1 MGLAGHADLIEDTVA
16 LPGREL
22 SLVRPRSSEALL
34 DEEAFG
40 ANEFM
45 PYWAELWPSASALAR
60 FVAPRALR
68 GARTLELGCG
78 LGLVSVTATL
88 AGARVAASDWSPESV
103 EFTLANAERNGV
115 AVEGLVC
122 SWAEPAALVE
132 RAPWQLVLGSDLL
145 YESRNADLLLEL
157 LPRLVD
163 ERGEVWIADP
173 GRSTAEPFFE
183 AIRRRWDV
191 RTSADPQ
198 LPRVTIHRLRLRS
211 SSRREWPRKQSEED
225 RWRRS

>member
-34 DEEAFG
+34 DEDAFG
-40 ANEFM
+40 ADEFM
-45 PYWAELWPSASALAR
+45 PYWADLWPSATALAR

-78 LGLVSVTATL
+78 LGLVSVAAAL
-88 AGARVAASDWSPESV
+88 AGARVVASDWSPESV
-103 EFTLANAERNGV
+103 EFTLANAERNGA

-122 SWAEPAALVE
+122 AWAEPEALVE

-145 YESRNADLLLEL
+145 YESRNADLLLDL

-183 AIRRRWDV
+183 AASRDWRV
-191 RTSADPQ
+191 RTLADPAD
-198 LPRVTIHRLRLRS
+198 PRVTIAQLRLGSRS
-211 SSRREWPRKQSEED
+211 
-225 RWRRS
+225 